1 MLNSTTKT
9 LMPDLDST
17 DTALL
22 SALKSDSRASVTTL
36 AGQIGVSRATVQTRL
51 DRLVRT
57 GVIRRFTIETANAA
71 DPERIKAVMLIE
83 LGGPVKRQV
92 VRALNRL
99 PEITALHSTNGAWDL
114 VAQIETDSLPSF
126 DRILNSVR
134 EISGVQ
140 NSETCLLLDQAHK

>member
-1 MLNSTTKT
+1 
-9 LMPDLDST
+9 MPNFDST

-22 SALKSDSRASVTTL
+22 SALRADARASITTL
-36 AGQIGVSRATVQTRL
+36 AGQIGVSRATVQVRL
-51 DRLVRT
+51 ERLLRS
-57 GVIRRFTIETANAA
+57 GVIRRFTIETASAA
-71 DPERIKAVMLIE
+71 DPERIKAIMLIE

-92 VRALNRL
+92 VRALNRF
-99 PEITALHSTNGAWDL
+99 PEITGLHSTNGAWDL

-140 NSETCLLLDQAHK
+140 NSETCLLLDQART